1 MQSVYFDA
9 SVLIAAILSPS
20 GGSSKLLTFV
30 KKKHIAGI
38 TSQTV
43 IEEVIAH
50 AEKMNTS
57 SHHILHYVK
66 ESSLLVR
73 RGITREEV
81 APYENRVDKKDAHVI
96 AGALL
101 SHSTHLVT
109 LDKKHLLVPKI
120 QKQFPKLTIG
130 NPKTLLSKLLT
141 GGKE

>member
-9 SVLIAAILSPS
+9 SVIIAAMLSPT
-20 GGSSKLLTFV
+20 GGSAKLLTSV

-66 ESSLLVR
+66 ESGLLVR

-81 APYENRVDKKDAHVI
+81 ALYENRVDKKDAHVI

-101 SHSTHLVT
+101 SHSNHLVT
-109 LDKKHLLVPKI
+109 LDKKHLLVQKI